1 MNPYNIVWIVVDSV
15 RKYHSNDDR
24 SRLHVMDEFA
34 LQAVE
39 FNNVVTSAPSTV
51 MSISAMMT
59 SLPSYYLGRNYSDFR
74 FDKKY
79 FVTFSSL
86 VNSHGW
92 TTRALI
98 MHKEIR
104 EKLRVFDLIPRR
116 YWPKGYSHRDWWD
129 NAKINQLLQNAIRID
144 GDRSPNPCFWFLDF
158 NCRQDPN
165 TSDRVAESMKA
176 LQEAGYSRDNTIFVL
191 CSDHGYPDPSRGI
204 TPKELK
210 SQNMT
215 HDVFMT
221 DDNITIPL
229 IISYPGCTPGQ
240 KIDTTISTLDLM
252 PTLIDLL
259 EIDIPQSVR
268 SRWEGISLLPL
279 LRGEKGLGFQGRK
292 IRTDARFMGQSGRVS
307 ALRDDTFKYVYHH
320 DDQREEFFDV
330 SEFRVDEPN
339 VSASVEPNVRKAF
352 DDFRR
357 AFKDSEA
364 LGVAFQIDYA
374 THNLGQQM
382 RKMRKKWSCDALKIL
397 VLSTA
402 GNTFL
407 HALGVALRRVEPNA
421 NISILSRINTFMN
434 KSETHCF
441 DQVLLFSNAVGD
453 NRLAVN
459 DDLRKVLD
467 GGNYDL
473 VILTYDSS
481 AAADFE
487 ALTRFAKTLSSG
499 QQVMIDLNMSLSI
512 RNAQAQRYLRT
523 LWANRLFFKQEPSLV
538 FFEILRVVRIVFT
551 QLQLKLQGNK

>member
-1 MNPYNIVWIVVDSV
+1 MKPYNIVWIVVDSV
-15 RKYHSNDDR
+15 RKYHSIDDR
-24 SRLHVMDEFA
+24 SRLRIMDEFA
-34 LQAVE
+34 RQGVE

-86 VNSHGW
+86 VNDHGW

-116 YWPKGYSHRDWWD
+116 YWPKGYSHRDWWN
-129 NAKINQLLQNAIRID
+129 NANIFKLLQNAIRID
-144 GDRSPNPCFWFLDF
+144 GDSLPAPCFWFLDF

-165 TSDRVAESMKA
+165 TSDVVADSMKA
-176 LQEAGYSRDNTIFVL
+176 LQEAGYSKDNTIFVL

-204 TPKELK
+204 TPEELK

-221 DDNITIPL
+221 DDNIMIPL

-240 KIDTTISTLDLM
+240 KIDTTVSTLDLM

-259 EIDIPQSVR
+259 GIDVPQSVR

-279 LRGEKGLGFQGRK
+279 LRGEKGAEFQRRK

-330 SEFRVDEPN
+330 SKFRLDEPN
-339 VSASVEPNVRKAF
+339 IIASAEPNVRRALH
-352 DDFRR
+352 DFQN
-357 AFKDSEA
+357 AFKESES

-374 THNLGQQM
+374 THKLGQQVL
-382 RKMRKKWSCDALKIL
+382 KMRKNLSCDTLQIL
-397 VLSTA
+397 ILSTA
-402 GNTFL
+402 GHTFL
-407 HALGVALRRVEPNA
+407 YALGVALRRVEPNA
-421 NISILSRINTFMN
+421 NISILSSINTFMN
-434 KSETHCF
+434 KFETKCF
-441 DQVLLFSNAVGD
+441 DQVLSFSNALGD
-453 NRLAVN
+453 ERLTVN
-459 DDLRKVLD
+459 NDVQNVLS
-467 GGNYDL
+467 GCNYDL

-481 AAADFE
+481 AATDFE
-487 ALTRFAKTLSSG
+487 ALKCFSKTLSAN
-499 QQVMIDLNMSLSI
+499 QQVMIDLNMSISI
-512 RNAQAQRYLRT
+512 RDGQAQRYLRT
-523 LWANRLFFKQEPSLV
+523 LWSNRLFFKQEPSLV
-538 FFEILRVVRIVFT
+538 FFEILKIFRIFFK
-551 QLQLKLQGNK
+551 QLRFKF